1 MSEII
6 VSLRKSFLS
15 FAVFLCIEI
24 SCFSVANAAGN
35 SNTLPTLPQI
45 SRAFSQ
51 GKSVSSVV
59 LSASA
64 EWIAGSDDET
74 GTATLTASADG
85 SLSMQL
91 QLPKKSRLETQT
103 SFSSGQ
109 SCAWTGADG
118 VDHATPLHNCIGS
131 MAWFLPSIALLGNQQ
146 PTAVTTAIAQ
156 VENSPFVDVL
166 QQQQPQAGTSASLT
180 TLLTHLSTSHLYLDP
195 VTFLPSA
202 LSFNTHP
209 DDNSGVDIPVHVV
222 FTNYQQVNGVMI
234 PYRIQRYV
242 NGSLNLDLTVT
253 QASVN

>member
-1 MSEII
+1 MSLWKP
-6 VSLRKSFLS
+6 SLSV
-15 FAVFLCIEI
+15 AVFLCFEI

-35 SNTLPTLPQI
+35 SNTIPTLPQI
-45 SRAFSQ
+45 SQAFSQ
-51 GKSVSSVV
+51 GKPISSVV
-59 LSASA
+59 LNASA

-91 QLPKKSRLETQT
+91 QLPKSSRLESQT

-109 SCAWTGADG
+109 SCTWTGADG
-118 VDHATPLHNCIGS
+118 VEHVMPLHNCAGS
-131 MAWFLPSIALLGNQQ
+131 MAWFLPSVALLGSRQ
-146 PTAVTTAIAQ
+146 PSEVITTITQAA
-156 VENSPFVDVL
+156 NSPFVDVL
-166 QQQQPQAGTSASLT
+166 QQQQPQISTSASLT
-180 TLLTHLSTSHLYLDP
+180 ALLTHLSISHLYLDP

-209 DDNSGVDIPVHVV
+209 DDNSGTDIPVHVV

-242 NGSLNLDLTVT
+242 NGSLNLDLIVT
-253 QASVN
+253 QAAVN